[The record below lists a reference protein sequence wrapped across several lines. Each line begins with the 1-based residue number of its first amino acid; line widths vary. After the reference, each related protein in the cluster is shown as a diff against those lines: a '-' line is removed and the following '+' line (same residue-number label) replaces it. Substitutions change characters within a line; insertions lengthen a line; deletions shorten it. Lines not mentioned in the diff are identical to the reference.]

1 VTISLSIVLW
11 LPLAAGLIA
20 LVVPRGAARWVM
32 LAGTLLVLGHVI
44 AIAIDYDTSKLGLQ
58 YVTDETWI
66 AALGIH
72 YKLGVGG
79 LNVVLL
85 LTSAVVFTGAA
96 LWAALRNEP
105 AERPGLYA
113 LLMGLAQSGVM
124 GAFLAQD
131 LALFVVFF
139 DVMLVPF
146 YFLTLV
152 WGTDPEKRGPAVL
165 KLFIY
170 TLVGSL
176 FMLVGAIATGVL
188 ASDGGHTTFVL
199 SDLRTHVVSSGSQDW
214 IFLVFAL
221 AFLIKMPSFPFHGW
235 MPDGYSQMPIAPLAV
250 FTAILSKVAAYGFLA
265 IALPLFPHAAVKY
278 QELLMIVALGSILYG
293 SAMAFTT
300 TQTRLILGYS
310 SVAQLGFIVLGIFAL
325 NEQGADGALLQSAN
339 HALVAAPLIFVVALL
354 AARAGGSEDLRDMG
368 GIATKAPAFAGIFL
382 VFTFALLAMPG
393 TSNFIGEFMI
403 LLGVFQAKTAI
414 AIIASIGV
422 ALAGVY
428 ALRLYIRSMHNRVG
442 PLVQARELGVRDALV
457 LVPMLLV
464 VVALALY
471 PQYALKRGERAVAGS
486 LVATKIVQKQQ
497 LAAHVRERALAQAQA
512 GKDAAP

>member
-1 VTISLSIVLW
+1 MTIHLSIVLW
-11 LPLAAGLIA
+11 LPLAAGLLA
-20 LVVPRGAARWVM
+20 LLVPRAAARWVM
-32 LAGTLLVLGHVI
+32 LLGALLTLAYAILI
-44 AIAIDYDTSKLGLQ
+44 AVDYDTARPGLQ

-85 LTSAVVFTGAA
+85 LTTAVAFAAAA
-96 LWAALRNEP
+96 LWAALRDEP

-139 DVMLVPF
+139 DLMLVPF
-146 YFLTLV
+146 YFLTLM
-152 WGTDPEKRGPAVL
+152 WGTDPEQRGPAVL

-176 FMLVGAIATGVL
+176 LMLVGAIATGVL
-188 ASDGGHTTFVL
+188 SGQESGDTTFVL
-199 SDLRTHVVSSGSQDW
+199 SELRLNLVSDGSQKW

-235 MPDGYSQMPIAPLAV
+235 MPDGYRQMPIAPLAV
-250 FTAILSKVAAYGFLA
+250 FTAILSKVAAYGFLQ
-265 IALPLFPHAAVKY
+265 IALPLFPEAAVEF
-278 QELLMIVALGSILYG
+278 QELLLIVALASILYG
-293 SAMAFTT
+293 SAMAFTAT
-300 TQTRLILGYS
+300 NARLVLGYS
-310 SVAQLGFIVLGIFAL
+310 SIAQLGFIVLGIFAL
-325 NEQGADGALLQSAN
+325 DARGADGALLQAVN
-339 HALVAAPLIFVVALL
+339 HAVVSVPLIFIVALL

-368 GIATKAPAFAGIFL
+368 GIATRAPLFAAVFL
-382 VFTFALLAMPG
+382 VLTFALLAMPG
-393 TSNFIGEFMI
+393 SANFMAEFLI
-403 LLGVFQAKTAI
+403 LLGVFEDKTAI
-414 AIIASIGV
+414 AVVAFIGV
-422 ALAGVY
+422 ALAAVY

-442 PLVQARELGVRDALV
+442 PLVEARELSVRDALV
-457 LVPMLLV
+457 VVPMMLV

-471 PQYALKRGERAVAGS
+471 PQFALERGERAVEGALAAGK
-486 LVATKIVQKQQ
+486 VVQKQQ
-497 LAAHVRERALAQAQA
+497 QIDATAQAR
-512 GKDAAP
+512 KESTP

>member
-1 VTISLSIVLW
+1 MTIHLSIVMW

-20 LVVPRGAARWVM
+20 LVMPRALARWVM
-32 LAGTLLVLGHVI
+32 LLGALLTLAYAIVI
-44 AIAIDYDTSKLGLQ
+44 AADYDTAQRGLQ
-58 YVTDETWI
+58 YVTDEVWI
-66 AALGIH
+66 KTLGIH

-79 LNVVLL
+79 LNVILL
-85 LTSAVVFTGAA
+85 LTTAGLFAGAA
-96 LWAALRNEP
+96 LWAALRDEP

-131 LALFVVFF
+131 LALFVIFF
-139 DVMLVPF
+139 DLMLVPF

-152 WGTDPEKRGPAVL
+152 WGTDPEQRGPAVL

-176 FMLVGAIATGVL
+176 LMLVGAIATGVL
-188 ASDGGHTTFVL
+188 ASEGPGGITFVL
-199 SDLRTHVVSSGSQDW
+199 SDLRANIVSSGSQDW

-235 MPDGYSQMPIAPLAV
+235 MPDGYMQMPIAPLAV
-250 FTAILSKVAAYGFLA
+250 FTAILSKVAAYGFLQ

-278 QELLMIVALGSILYG
+278 QELLLLVALASILYG

-300 TQTRLILGYS
+300 TQARLVLGYS
-310 SVAQLGFIVLGIFAL
+310 SVAQLGFIVLGIFSLDAR
-325 NEQGADGALLQSAN
+325 GADGALLQSVN
-339 HALVAAPLIFVVALL
+339 HAIVAGPLIFVVALL
-354 AARAGGSEDLRDMG
+354 AARSGGSEDLRDMG
-368 GIATKAPAFAGIFL
+368 GIATKAPAFAAVFL

-393 TSNFIGEFMI
+393 TSNFVGEFMI

-414 AIIASIGV
+414 AIIASVGV
-422 ALAGVY
+422 AMAAVY
-428 ALRLYIRSMHNRVG
+428 ALRLYIRAMHNRVG
-442 PLVQARELGVRDALV
+442 PLVQARELTVRDGLV
-457 LVPMLLV
+457 LVPMLLA

-471 PQYALKRGERAVAGS
+471 PQFALKRGEHAVAGS
-486 LVATKIVQKQQ
+486 LAAAKLSQRQQQVVAATP
-497 LAAHVRERALAQAQA
+497 AA
-512 GKDAAP
+512 KDGTP